1 MLDFRNARL
10 VEELGATETGAQ
22 FLMEIAASI
31 ESFSTEV
38 REALVRIENKLISID
53 NNTVEPE
60 RLDDA
65 QYEGLIRRVLVS
77 TSGTAVQGPGI
88 TVPKGYA
95 TVIRMRRHS
104 GTPNGY
110 VALSEHNVSSTG
122 MRSELQDNDSL
133 SLKVSNWNKIW
144 FDADTN
150 TTSFELIAER

>member
-10 VEELGATETGAQ
+10 IEELGTTDAGAQ

-31 ESFSTEV
+31 DNFSTEV
-38 REALVRIENKLISID
+38 REALVRIENKLTSID
-53 NNTVEPE
+53 DNTVEPE
-60 RLDDA
+60 RLPDS

-77 TSGTAVQGPGI
+77 TAGTAVQGPNI
-88 TVPKGYA
+88 SVPRGYA

-104 GTPNGY
+104 GTVNGY

-122 MRSELQDNDSL
+122 MRSELRDNDTL
-133 SLKVSNWNKIW
+133 TLKVSNWSKIW
-144 FDADTN
+144 FDSDTN

>member
-10 VEELGATETGAQ
+10 IEELGTTEAGAQ

-31 ESFSTEV
+31 DNFSTEV
-38 REALVRIENKLISID
+38 REALVRIENKLTSID
-53 NNTVEPE
+53 ANTVEPE

-77 TSGTAVQGPGI
+77 TAGTAVQGPSI
-88 TVPKGYA
+88 TVPKGFD
-95 TVIRMRRHS
+95 TVIRMRRHT

-133 SLKVSNWNKIW
+133 SLKVSNWSKIW

-150 TTSFELIAER
+150 STAFELIAER